1 MNRLFKNGEIYLNGQ
16 FVEKDFIL
24 DNSGIIIFAEQMD
37 VEEEMD
43 EVIDCTGLTIMPGL
57 VDTHVHLRSPGFEE
71 KETIAAGTKAAAH
84 GGYTAVF
91 AMPNLNPVPDTLEH
105 LAEEEKIIAREAVIP
120 VFPVCAVTKD
130 RNGKNGLS
138 DIEELST
145 HSYVFSDDGSGIEDA
160 ALMKQAMERI
170 KAVNGILSEHC
181 EVQALVP
188 NGASLQEGKK
198 AEEYGVPG
206 IPSASEY
213 EEVRRDIAL
222 AKETGCDFHVCHISA
237 AESVEAVRQAKKEG
251 LSVTCE
257 VTPHHLL
264 LSEENITENNGCF
277 KMNPPLRTEKDR
289 LALIEGIKDG
299 TIDMI
304 ATDHAPH
311 TAAEKNT
318 DILHAKMGVAGLE
331 TAFAA
336 CYTGL
341 VRTGIITLEK
351 LVELMSARPAEVF
364 GIEKG
369 EIHNLALADF
379 CIFDL
384 NRKYRV
390 DPMQFS
396 GKGRSTPFAGKMLQG
411 VCVMTVADG
420 KIVYRGR
427 NYEA

>member
-1 MNRLFKNGEIYLNGQ
+1 MNRLFKNGEIYLNGR
-16 FVEKDFIL
+16 FEEKDFIL

-37 VEEEMD
+37 VEDEMD

-57 VDTHVHLRSPGFEE
+57 VDTHVHLRSPGFEQ
-71 KETIAAGTKAAAH
+71 KETIATGTKAAAR

-105 LAEEEKIIAREAVIP
+105 LAEEEKKIAEEAVIT
-120 VFPVCAVTKD
+120 VFPVCALTKD

-138 DIEELST
+138 DIEALST

-160 ALMKQAMERI
+160 ELMKQAMERI

-181 EVQALVP
+181 EVQSLVP
-188 NGASLQEGKK
+188 EGGSLQEGKK

-264 LSEENITENNGCF
+264 LSEDDIIENDGRF

-311 TAAEKNT
+311 TAEEKNT
-318 DILHAKMGVAGLE
+318 DILHAKMGVVGLE

-341 VRTGIITLEK
+341 VRTGIITLEQ
-351 LVELMSARPAEVF
+351 LVELMSCRPAEVF
-364 GIEKG
+364 GIEAG
-369 EIHNLALADF
+369 EIHNLAPADF

-384 NRKYRV
+384 NRKFRA
-390 DPMQFS
+390 DPSLFA
-396 GKGRSTPFAGKMLQG
+396 GKGRSTPFAEKMLQG
-411 VCVMTVADG
+411 VCVMTVTDG

>member
-37 VEEEMD
+37 VEDEMD
-43 EVIDCTGLTIMPGL
+43 EVIDCTGLTIMPGF

-84 GGYTAVF
+84 GGYTTVF

-105 LAEEEKIIAREAVIP
+105 LAEEEKIIAKEAVIP
-120 VFPVCAVTKD
+120 VFPVCALTKD

-160 ALMKQAMERI
+160 ELMKQAMERI

-188 NGASLQEGKK
+188 EGASLQEGKT
-198 AEEYGVPG
+198 AEKYGVPG
-206 IPSASEY
+206 IPSSSEY
-213 EEVRRDIAL
+213 EEVIRDIAL

-264 LSEENITENNGCF
+264 LSEDDITENDGRF

-311 TAAEKNT
+311 TAQEKNT

-341 VRTGIITLEK
+341 VRTGAITLEK
-351 LVELMSARPAEVF
+351 LVDLMSTKPAEVF

-369 EIHNLALADF
+369 EIHNLAPADF

-390 DPMQFS
+390 DPSQFLS
-396 GKGRSTPFAGKMLQG
+396 KGRSTPFEGKMLQG
-411 VCVMTVADG
+411 VCVMTVSDG